1 MEIGPGSILAGKYRY
16 EHDLGSGGMGRV
28 VAATHLV
35 LRQRVA
41 VKVLSRTRSP
51 DAARRLLREARLAF
65 AITSPHVPKVLDA
78 GQLEDGVPYIA
89 MELLEGVDLAK
100 LARQRGPMPAGE
112 ACGYVLQACAAI
124 GEAHAMGIVHRDVK
138 LANLFLATTAAG
150 PMVKVLDFGCAKA
163 ERTGATSIANPT
175 ADGAWLGTPPSMAPE
190 QLVSS
195 RDVDARADVWALGV
209 ALYTLVAGRPPFD
222 GKTLRVLYRQ
232 IQGEAPP
239 PIERPLPIG
248 LAAVIERC
256 LRKNRD
262 ERFADARS
270 LAVALAPFAQAVDT
284 PRPPA
289 RWLPIA
295 AVALGCTAIG
305 AAAVTAAR
313 LHARKS
319 SAPAMA
325 TATASSI
332 VATPSEPVPSE
343 VVSNEVVAS
352 APSAILPSTTA
363 PSATARRAPVTAASA
378 TPLRLPWK
386 AGAAFVRL
394 ADEMPSWHD
403 FTDADGERLAKSFCA
418 RTRLAECLHIT
429 KDKCVDEMKDR
440 LHLCSGFT
448 DRPTCLDIVHGNN
461 LPKSEACAAL
471 D

>member
-1 MEIGPGSILAGKYRY
+1 
-16 EHDLGSGGMGRV
+16 
-28 VAATHLV
+28 
-35 LRQRVA
+35 
-41 VKVLSRTRSP
+41 VLSRTRSP

-100 LARQRGPMPAGE
+100 LGRQRGPLPVGE

-209 ALYTLVAGRPPFD
+209 ALYTLLAGRPPFD

-232 IQGEAPP
+232 IQEEAPP
-239 PIERPLPIG
+239 TIERPLPMG
-248 LAAVIERC
+248 LVAAIDRC

-262 ERFADARS
+262 ERFADARA
-270 LAVALAPFAQAVDT
+270 LAVALAPFAKAADV
-284 PRPPA
+284 PRA

-295 AVALGCTAIG
+295 AVALACTGIG
-305 AAAVTAAR
+305 AAAVAAVA
-313 LHARKS
+313 LHARNSSIVSTPSGPVPSEIVS
-319 SAPAMA
+319 SAPAA
-325 TATASSI
+325 I
-332 VATPSEPVPSE
+332 I
-343 VVSNEVVAS
+343 
-352 APSAILPSTTA
+352 PSATA
-363 PSATARRAPVTAASA
+363 PSATARSAPVVHATIPSETVASP

-386 AGAAFVRL
+386 PGAAFVIL
-394 ADEMPSWHD
+394 ANEMPSWQQ
-403 FTDADGERLAKSFCA
+403 FTDADGQRLAKSFCA
-418 RTRLAECLHIT
+418 RTRLAECLHMT
-429 KDKCVDEMKDR
+429 EDKCVDEMKGR

-448 DRPTCLDIVHGNN
+448 DRPGCLDIVHGSSFS
-461 LPKSEACAAL
+461 KDKACAEL
-471 D
+471 E